1 MEAINALF
9 TNLLTIIMGVAV
21 AAAACFL
28 AWGAVVY
35 MTAGGSP
42 HQMERGKAAMMN
54 ALIGL
59 AVVLLARP
67 IVGMIQTALGTT
79 S

>member
-9 TNLLTIIMGVAV
+9 TNLLSITLGV
-21 AAAACFL
+21 AAAAAALFL
-28 AWGAVVY
+28 AWGALVY
-35 MTAGGSP
+35 MSASGSP

-54 ALIGL
+54 ALAGL
-59 AVVLLARP
+59 AIVILARP
-67 IVGMIQTALGTT
+67 IVGLIQSALGAG

>member
-9 TNLLTIIMGVAV
+9 TNLLMIIMGVAV

-28 AWGAVVY
+28 AWGAIVY

-42 HQMERGKAAMMN
+42 PQMERGKSAMMN

-59 AVVLLARP
+59 AIVLLARP
-67 IVGMIQTALGTT
+67 IVGMVQSALGTA
-79 S
+79 